1 VVTAL
6 AAEALHFYNHG
17 ERHTR
22 GKDPWH
28 PGFMNDTLSPEVSIL
43 MPCLNEAETL
53 GICIAKA
60 REFLT
65 QNNIAG
71 EILVA
76 DNGSTDG
83 SQNIAQQAGARII
96 TVPVRGYG
104 AALKAGIDAAR
115 GRYVIMGDSDDS
127 YDFAALMPFVEKLRA
142 GNALVMG
149 NRFKGG
155 IATGAMPFLHR
166 YLGNPV
172 LSFIGRLFFAA
183 PVGDF
188 HCGLRGF
195 DRDAIRALD
204 LKTTGMEFAS
214 EMIVK
219 AALRGLSITEVPTTL
234 AKDGRNRPPH
244 LRTWQDGWSHLV
256 FLLLHCPRWL
266 FLIPGI
272 SLILGGILIMVLLMA
287 GPLIIGHVKFDVH
300 TLFLGS
306 TMAVVG
312 TQIVIFGL
320 LAMQYAAQYGV
331 LPEAAWFTR
340 FIRRCTLEKVLGLG
354 FVIVLAGIGGWIY
367 ATAQW
372 SDAGFGLLNYE
383 TTLRQVIPST
393 TLIIGGLQI
402 VFFGFFSS
410 LLRLGPTKSQL

>member
-1 VVTAL
+1 
-6 AAEALHFYNHG
+6 
-17 ERHTR
+17 
-22 GKDPWH
+22 
-28 PGFMNDTLSPEVSIL
+28 MNDTLSPEVSIL